1 MGWNFRKSVKV
12 FPGFK
17 LNFSK
22 SGVSG
27 TVGIRGASVTVGPKG
42 VYANASIPGT
52 GIYKRQK
59 ISGRETSSKDNSNYL
74 LNTDLNSKKFYI
86 TTYPLIFGD
95 SIRMPVLRPS
105 YYIPYILSLVLP
117 IVALI
122 VGFVFLGEPELSW
135 WILPIN
141 IAQILCW
148 WYCYKTVNW
157 YFYGYEW
164 YTGKLELEYKSIE
177 VIRSHWK
184 RLWLAIA
191 IIVLNFITLIFAF
204 NMSIEV
210 HASFAYTIF
219 TLVCVSLFIAW
230 MPLASDDKYFAKEW
244 DELIIPENEKADKE
258 RNFDNNLKFNNI
270 IVGDYAKNY
279 LSGGWVKV
287 DEFGDYQVYFVQKDI
302 VVHEVNLKCD
312 CFIHCIGEK
321 IGFIEVTHYL
331 EKNDVE
337 NVFTRNE
344 RYKVIVENLYSLFV
358 TKYGLPKENKVKY
371 FGFRFTRTWNYLN
384 QRVVFQHRIFEER
397 TEESYIGV
405 THQVKINYVDNKLYK
420 SIKDLW
426 LIEYQKN
433 LQDQM
438 VKAEKKK
445 EEQKLEAEIEEKR
458 RKDQL
463 QRACEQI

>member
-22 SGVSG
+22 SGISG

-95 SIRMPVLRPS
+95 SIRMPVLRPT

-117 IVALI
+117 IVAL
-122 VGFVFLGEPELSW
+122 FLGLVFRFSW

-141 IAQILCW
+141 IIQLLCW

-164 YTGKLELEYKSIE
+164 YTGKLELEYKANQ
-177 VIRSHWK
+177 VIKSHWK
-184 RLWLAIA
+184 RFVLALS
-191 IIVLNFITLIFAF
+191 IILLNFIIFCF
-204 NMSIEV
+204 CFFYMVTELDVSS
-210 HASFAYTIF
+210 SFVFFIF
-219 TLVCVSLFIAW
+219 LCVCIFMFFAW
-230 MPLASDDKYFAKEW
+230 YPLASDDKYFAKEW
-244 DELIIPENEKADKE
+244 DELIIPVNEKADKN

-270 IVGDYAKNY
+270 IIGDYAKNY
-279 LSGGWVKV
+279 FSGGWVKV
-287 DEFGDYQVYFVQKDI
+287 DEFDDYQVYFVQKDI

-321 IGFIEVTHYL
+321 IGFVEVTHFL
-331 EKNDVE
+331 EKENTVE
-337 NVFTRNE
+337 NEQTQKE
-344 RYKVIVENLYSLFV
+344 IVKNIYSLFV
-358 TKYGLPKENKVKY
+358 TKYGLPKEKKVKY
-371 FGFRFTRTWNYLN
+371 FNFRFTRTWNFLN
-384 QRVVFQHRIFEER
+384 QRVVFQHRMFEER
-397 TEESYIGV
+397 TEESYLGV
-405 THQVKINYVDNKLYK
+405 VHQVKINYVDNKLYK
-420 SIKDLW
+420 SMKDLW
-426 LIEYQKN
+426 RIEYQKRIH
-433 LQDQM
+433 DQM
-438 VKAEKKK
+438 VKK
-445 EEQKLEAEIEEKR
+445 EVQKLEAEEEEKR
-458 RKDQL
+458 RKEQL
-463 QRACEQI
+463 QIDSEQI